1 MERWSSASTAK
12 SSRGCWR
19 HNLPGARVNEE
30 PPNGTVPVRSINYEH
45 VPHAVFTNPQVAA
58 VGLTED
64 QEMQR
69 FNACSCRTIYMDAVP
84 KAQALKEERG
94 VFKMASTREAPRSWG
109 CTSSRPTR
117 PT

>member
-1 MERWSSASTAK
+1 M
-12 SSRGCWR
+12 
-19 HNLPGARVNEE
+19 
-30 PPNGTVPVRSINYEH
+30 RSINYEH